1 VYIRIYIYIYIY
13 IYQEL
18 QRPLTKKNMATNFRL
33 LDDLDALCN
42 YGPPW
47 QCSRHGRAAPTRDR
61 AGRFATRSRRRCAT
75 AARHLKGCRSS
86 GHGKTIRKPW
96 ENHRKTRENGIFH
109 GIYSWIVLSWQLTQF
124 TCFTGGPHPVVRSWT
139 LGSPMK
145 HICFT
150 PIPLVLWPFFMGTLS
165 VLVHLYIVYIY
176 IVLYYYIYM
185 LSMRVAACT
194 CTSMDQSAKSSILK
208 RHRNANV

>member
-1 VYIRIYIYIYIY
+1 MYIRIYIYIPRASKT
-13 IYQEL
+13 L
-18 QRPLTKKNMATNFRL
+18 NKKNLATNFRL

-96 ENHRKTRENGIFH
+96 ENHRKTIGKPEKMGFSM
-109 GIYSWIVLSWQLTQF
+109 GFIVLSWQLTQF